1 MNYPAASGRCI
12 DRYLGDPTHD
22 YWSPGFSLTMSGY
35 NVFGVKMEE
44 RDLIANHGERYL
56 RYKDQVP
63 GLIPSLRKK
72 ELEEVIS

>member
-1 MNYPAASGRCI
+1 LIGIWAIPHMTIGH
-12 DRYLGDPTHD
+12 LV
-22 YWSPGFSLTMSGY
+22 FSLTMSGY
-35 NVFGVKMEE
+35 IVFGVKMEE

-56 RYKDQVP
+56 RYKEQVP